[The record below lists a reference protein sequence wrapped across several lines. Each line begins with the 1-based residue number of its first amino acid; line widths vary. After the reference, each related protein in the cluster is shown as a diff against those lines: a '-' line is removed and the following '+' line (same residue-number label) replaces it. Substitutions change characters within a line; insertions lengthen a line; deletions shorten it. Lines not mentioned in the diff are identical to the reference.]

1 MWMNALKEV
10 TDALK
15 TAPTLMDHISVAAQM
30 AINLKI
36 MDTLAM
42 V

>member
-1 MWMNALKEV
+1 MNVLKEV

-15 TAPTLMDHISVAAQM
+15 TAPTLMDRMSVVALTV
-30 AINLKI
+30 INLI
-36 MDTLAM
+36 RMDTFAT